1 MAAEESLPGIVSCE
15 PGKAGINRRIIA
27 ESGTESA
34 AVRALRMGGTAEAGM

>member
-1 MAAEESLPGIVSCE
+1 LPGIVSCE

-27 ESGTESA
+27 ESERERS